1 MKKFSFFASLMLA
14 AGIFASCS
22 IDDNAIDF
30 KEDTVIEHE
39 GTQYTVGVV
48 ATLIGTPGQEVSVTA
63 GTYADYDIYGV
74 DFGDG
79 EIITDSVFKTNTKL
93 TTFTSTVK
101 GEGLITVY
109 GNSSVWYLGLSGQ
122 AVPTSYD
129 QRKLVRI
136 QQLVM
141 SNMALDE
148 LNVDALD
155 SLRLLS
161 FNNGQVNSINVTGNA
176 LLSNLTIKNDPTYEG
191 PANPLAAIDLSQNAE
206 LAELI
211 INGSSAELPGNLT
224 SIDLSNN
231 SKLNSVQLNNQKLA
245 NVVLPTNQVPANGKG
260 FWDFWAQNNQLTAVD
275 FSKSA
280 QVRNVHLENNKL
292 TSVIFTD
299 VKSNAAIYV
308 SDNELTS
315 LVIPGA
321 VKTIEAQNNELES
334 ISIVDATTA
343 LKVDNNHL
351 TFSKL
356 PAISGKT
363 YTYEGQEATIEIALP
378 FKQLDLTVEG
388 KATKVKDEAATP
400 STFTFKSVDGDKVLV
415 EGDDIKIDEPGKF
428 TFLRVNDA
436 IYGVITNDA
445 FPGLEFKT
453 TEFAITTE
461 GAKPV
466 GEKLWLAPAETPES
480 GATLVDDKMMTLQLA
495 FATTASAVNQRVC
508 GVDFTGSIGVRS
520 NSKIS
525 ATELTGTVHDK
536 GSALVLT
543 AKKDIKV
550 KMFYRRQK
558 GDGFVAGDGKDLKC
572 IDQATPD
579 EKNALAGT
587 IEFDETLTDTGA
599 DYGLVAKTYQL
610 EAGHVY
616 TVYGRG
622 TTITFYGIQYFE

>member
-176 LLSNLTIKNDPTYEG
+176 LLSSLTIKNDPTYEG

-245 NVVLPTNQVPANGKG
+245 NVVLPANQVPANGKG

-308 SDNELTS
+308 SDNELTN
-315 LVIPGA
+315 LVVPGA

-334 ISIVDATTA
+334 ISIVDATST

-400 STFTFKSVDGDKVLV
+400 STFTFKSVEGDKVLV
-415 EGDDIKIDEPGKF
+415 EGDDIKTDEPGKF

-466 GEKLWLAPAETPES
+466 GGGEAIFALNEGDVYTS
-480 GATLVDDKMMTLQLA
+480 GQSANVNGVATITFGEEGGADFGAAAANGNVEGY
-495 FATTASAVNQRVC
+495 TAS
-508 GVDFTGSIGVRS
+508 TGGNGTNGNKAGGTFYTI
-520 NSKIS
+520 K
-525 ATELTGTVHDK
+525 TEK
-536 GSALVLT
+536 
-543 AKKDIKV
+543 
-550 KMFYRRQK
+550 
-558 GDGFVAGDGKDLKC
+558 
-572 IDQATPD
+572 
-579 EKNALAGT
+579 EGT
-587 IEFDETLTDTGA
+587 IEVAVVLNAGKSFYIEEDGTALA
-599 DYGLVAKTYQL
+599 DYNGITVDSKYYGTFKFDVK
-610 EAGHVY
+610 AGSSY
-616 TVYGRG
+616 KIYCAGSKLG
-622 TTITFYGIQYFE
+622 FYGFKFIYK

>member
-315 LVIPGA
+315 LVVPGA

-334 ISIVDATTA
+334 ISIVDATST

-415 EGDDIKIDEPGKF
+415 EGDDIKTDEPGKF

-466 GEKLWLAPAETPES
+466 GGGEAIFALNEGDVYTSGQSANVNGVATITFGEEGGADFGAAAANGSVEGYTAFSNGNGTNGNKAGGTFYTIKTEKE
-480 GATLVDDKMMTLQLA
+480 
-495 FATTASAVNQRVC
+495 
-508 GVDFTGSIGVRS
+508 
-520 NSKIS
+520 
-525 ATELTGTVHDK
+525 
-536 GSALVLT
+536 
-543 AKKDIKV
+543 
-550 KMFYRRQK
+550 
-558 GDGFVAGDGKDLKC
+558 
-572 IDQATPD
+572 
-579 EKNALAGT
+579 GT
-587 IEFDETLTDTGA
+587 IEVAVVLNAGKSFYIEEDGTALA
-599 DYGLVAKTYQL
+599 DYNGISVDTKYYGTFKFDVK
-610 EAGHVY
+610 AGSSY
-616 TVYGRG
+616 KIYCAGSKLG
-622 TTITFYGIQYFE
+622 FYGFKFIYK

>member
-299 VKSNAAIYV
+299 VKSNANLYV
-308 SDNELTS
+308 SDNELTN
-315 LVIPGA
+315 LVVPGA
-321 VKTIEAQNNELES
+321 VKTIEAQNNELEN
-334 ISIVDATTA
+334 ISIVDATST

-415 EGDDIKIDEPGKF
+415 EGDDIKTDEPGKF

-466 GEKLWLAPAETPES
+466 GGGEAIFALNEGDVYTSGQSANVNGVATITFGEEGGADFGAAAANGSVEGYTAFSNGNGTNGNKAGGTFYTIKTEKE
-480 GATLVDDKMMTLQLA
+480 
-495 FATTASAVNQRVC
+495 
-508 GVDFTGSIGVRS
+508 
-520 NSKIS
+520 
-525 ATELTGTVHDK
+525 
-536 GSALVLT
+536 
-543 AKKDIKV
+543 
-550 KMFYRRQK
+550 
-558 GDGFVAGDGKDLKC
+558 
-572 IDQATPD
+572 
-579 EKNALAGT
+579 GT
-587 IEFDETLTDTGA
+587 IEVAVVLNAGKSFYIEEDGTALA
-599 DYGLVAKTYQL
+599 DYNGISVDTKYYGTFKFDVK
-610 EAGHVY
+610 AGSSY
-616 TVYGRG
+616 KIYCAGSKLG
-622 TTITFYGIQYFE
+622 FYGFKFIYK

>member
-155 SLRLLS
+155 SLRLLN

-211 INGSSAELPGNLT
+211 INGSSAENPGNLT

-299 VKSNAAIYV
+299 VKSNANLYV
-308 SDNELTS
+308 SDNELTN
-315 LVIPGA
+315 LVVPGA

-334 ISIVDATTA
+334 ISIVDATST

-415 EGDDIKIDEPGKF
+415 EGDDIKTDEPGKF

-466 GEKLWLAPAETPES
+466 GGGEAIFALNEGDVYTS
-480 GATLVDDKMMTLQLA
+480 GQSANVNGVATITFGEEGGADFGAAAANGNVEGY
-495 FATTASAVNQRVC
+495 TAS
-508 GVDFTGSIGVRS
+508 TGGNGING
-520 NSKIS
+520 NKAGGTFYTIK
-525 ATELTGTVHDK
+525 TEK
-536 GSALVLT
+536 
-543 AKKDIKV
+543 
-550 KMFYRRQK
+550 
-558 GDGFVAGDGKDLKC
+558 
-572 IDQATPD
+572 
-579 EKNALAGT
+579 EGT
-587 IEFDETLTDTGA
+587 IEVAVVLNAGKSFYIEEDGTALA
-599 DYGLVAKTYQL
+599 DYNGITVDTKYYGTFKFDVK
-610 EAGHVY
+610 AGSSY
-616 TVYGRG
+616 KIYCAGSKLG
-622 TTITFYGIQYFE
+622 FYGFKFIYK

>member
-211 INGSSAELPGNLT
+211 INGSSAENPGNLT

-299 VKSNAAIYV
+299 VKSNANLYV
-308 SDNELTS
+308 SDNELTN
-315 LVIPGA
+315 LVVPGA
-321 VKTIEAQNNELES
+321 VKTIEAQNNELEN
-334 ISIVDATTA
+334 ISIVDATST

-415 EGDDIKIDEPGKF
+415 EGDDIKTDEPGKF

-466 GEKLWLAPAETPES
+466 GGGEAIFALNEGDVYTS
-480 GATLVDDKMMTLQLA
+480 GQSANVNGVATITFGEEGGADFGAAAANGNVEGY
-495 FATTASAVNQRVC
+495 TAS
-508 GVDFTGSIGVRS
+508 TGGNGING
-520 NSKIS
+520 NKAGGTFYTIK
-525 ATELTGTVHDK
+525 TEK
-536 GSALVLT
+536 
-543 AKKDIKV
+543 
-550 KMFYRRQK
+550 
-558 GDGFVAGDGKDLKC
+558 
-572 IDQATPD
+572 
-579 EKNALAGT
+579 EGT
-587 IEFDETLTDTGA
+587 IEVAVVLNAGKSFYIEEDGTALA
-599 DYGLVAKTYQL
+599 DYNGISVDTKYYGTFKFDVK
-610 EAGHVY
+610 AGSSY
-616 TVYGRG
+616 KIYCAGSKLG
-622 TTITFYGIQYFE
+622 FYGFKFIYK

>member
-308 SDNELTS
+308 SDNELTD
-315 LVIPGA
+315 LVVPGA
-321 VKTIEAQNNELES
+321 VKTIEAQNNELEN
-334 ISIVDATTA
+334 ISIVDATST

-415 EGDDIKIDEPGKF
+415 EGDDIKTDEPGKF

-466 GEKLWLAPAETPES
+466 GGGEAIFALNEGDVYTS
-480 GATLVDDKMMTLQLA
+480 GQSANVNGVATITFGEEGGADFGA
-495 FATTASAVNQRVC
+495 ATANGNVEGYTAS
-508 GVDFTGSIGVRS
+508 TGGNGING
-520 NSKIS
+520 NKAGGTFYTIK
-525 ATELTGTVHDK
+525 TEK
-536 GSALVLT
+536 
-543 AKKDIKV
+543 
-550 KMFYRRQK
+550 
-558 GDGFVAGDGKDLKC
+558 
-572 IDQATPD
+572 
-579 EKNALAGT
+579 EGT
-587 IEFDETLTDTGA
+587 IEVAVVLNAGKSFYIEEDGTALA
-599 DYGLVAKTYQL
+599 DYNGISVDTKYYGTFKFDVK
-610 EAGHVY
+610 AGSSY
-616 TVYGRG
+616 KIYCAGSKLG
-622 TTITFYGIQYFE
+622 FYGFKFIYK

>member
-176 LLSNLTIKNDPTYEG
+176 LLSSLTIKNDPTYEG

-206 LAELI
+206 LTELI

-245 NVVLPTNQVPANGKG
+245 NVVLPTNQEPANGKG

-321 VKTIEAQNNELES
+321 VKTIEAQNNELEN

-400 STFTFKSVDGDKVLV
+400 STFTFKSVEGDKVLV

-466 GEKLWLAPAETPES
+466 GGGEAIFALNEGDVYTSGQSANVNGVATITFGEEGGADFGAAAANGNVEGYTAFSNGNGTNGNKAGGTFYTIKTEKE
-480 GATLVDDKMMTLQLA
+480 
-495 FATTASAVNQRVC
+495 
-508 GVDFTGSIGVRS
+508 
-520 NSKIS
+520 
-525 ATELTGTVHDK
+525 
-536 GSALVLT
+536 
-543 AKKDIKV
+543 
-550 KMFYRRQK
+550 
-558 GDGFVAGDGKDLKC
+558 
-572 IDQATPD
+572 
-579 EKNALAGT
+579 GT
-587 IEFDETLTDTGA
+587 IEVAVVLNAGKPFYIEEDGTALA
-599 DYGLVAKTYQL
+599 DYNGISVDTKYYGTFKFDVK
-610 EAGHVY
+610 AGSSY
-616 TVYGRG
+616 KIYCAGSKLG
-622 TTITFYGIQYFE
+622 FYGFKFIYK

>member
-176 LLSNLTIKNDPTYEG
+176 LLSSLTIKNDPTYEG

-245 NVVLPTNQVPANGKG
+245 NVVLPANQVPANGKG

-308 SDNELTS
+308 SDNELTN
-315 LVIPGA
+315 LVVPGA

-415 EGDDIKIDEPGKF
+415 EGDDIKTDEPGKF

-466 GEKLWLAPAETPES
+466 GGGEAIFALNEGDVYTSGQSANVNGVATITFGEEGGADFGAAAANGSVEGYTAFSNGNGTNGNKAGGTFYTIKTEKE
-480 GATLVDDKMMTLQLA
+480 
-495 FATTASAVNQRVC
+495 
-508 GVDFTGSIGVRS
+508 
-520 NSKIS
+520 
-525 ATELTGTVHDK
+525 
-536 GSALVLT
+536 
-543 AKKDIKV
+543 
-550 KMFYRRQK
+550 
-558 GDGFVAGDGKDLKC
+558 
-572 IDQATPD
+572 
-579 EKNALAGT
+579 GT
-587 IEFDETLTDTGA
+587 IEVAVVLNAGKSFYIEEDGTALA
-599 DYGLVAKTYQL
+599 DYNGITVDTKYYGTFKFDVK
-610 EAGHVY
+610 AGSSY
-616 TVYGRG
+616 KIYCAGSKLG
-622 TTITFYGIQYFE
+622 FYGFKFIYK

>member
-129 QRKLVRI
+129 QRKLIRI

-211 INGSSAELPGNLT
+211 INGSSAENPGNLT

-299 VKSNAAIYV
+299 VKSNANLYV
-308 SDNELTS
+308 SDNELTD
-315 LVIPGA
+315 LVVPGA
-321 VKTIEAQNNELES
+321 VKTIEAQNNELEN
-334 ISIVDATTA
+334 ISIVDATST

-415 EGDDIKIDEPGKF
+415 EGDDIKTDEPGKF

-466 GEKLWLAPAETPES
+466 GGGEAIFALNEGDVYTS
-480 GATLVDDKMMTLQLA
+480 GQSANVNGVATITFGEEGGADFGA
-495 FATTASAVNQRVC
+495 ATANGNVEGYTAS
-508 GVDFTGSIGVRS
+508 TGGNGING
-520 NSKIS
+520 NKAGGTFYTIK
-525 ATELTGTVHDK
+525 TEK
-536 GSALVLT
+536 
-543 AKKDIKV
+543 
-550 KMFYRRQK
+550 
-558 GDGFVAGDGKDLKC
+558 
-572 IDQATPD
+572 
-579 EKNALAGT
+579 EGT
-587 IEFDETLTDTGA
+587 IEVAVVLNAGKSFYIEEDGTALA
-599 DYGLVAKTYQL
+599 DYNGISVDTKYYGTFKFDVK
-610 EAGHVY
+610 AGSSY
-616 TVYGRG
+616 KIYCAGSKLG
-622 TTITFYGIQYFE
+622 FYGFKFIYK

>member
-176 LLSNLTIKNDPTYEG
+176 LLSSLTIKNDPTYEG

-308 SDNELTS
+308 SDNELTN
-315 LVIPGA
+315 LVVPGA

-334 ISIVDATTA
+334 ISIVDATST

-400 STFTFKSVDGDKVLV
+400 STFTFKSVEGDKVLV

-466 GEKLWLAPAETPES
+466 GGGEAIFALNEGDVYTSGQSANVNGVATITFGEEGGADFGAAAANGNVEGYTAFSNGNGTNGNKAGGTFYTIKTEKE
-480 GATLVDDKMMTLQLA
+480 
-495 FATTASAVNQRVC
+495 
-508 GVDFTGSIGVRS
+508 
-520 NSKIS
+520 
-525 ATELTGTVHDK
+525 
-536 GSALVLT
+536 
-543 AKKDIKV
+543 
-550 KMFYRRQK
+550 
-558 GDGFVAGDGKDLKC
+558 
-572 IDQATPD
+572 
-579 EKNALAGT
+579 GT
-587 IEFDETLTDTGA
+587 IEVAVVLNAEKKFYIEEDGTALA
-599 DYGLVAKTYQL
+599 DYNGITVDTKYYGTFKFDVK
-610 EAGHVY
+610 AGSSY
-616 TVYGRG
+616 KIYCAGSKLG
-622 TTITFYGIQYFE
+622 FYGFKFIYK

>member
-176 LLSNLTIKNDPTYEG
+176 LLSSLTIKNDPTYEG

-245 NVVLPTNQVPANGKG
+245 NVVLPANQVPANGKG

-308 SDNELTS
+308 SDNELTN
-315 LVIPGA
+315 LVVPGA

-415 EGDDIKIDEPGKF
+415 EGDDIKTDEPGKF

-466 GEKLWLAPAETPES
+466 GGGEAIFALNEGDVYTSGQSANVNGVATITFGEEGGADFGAAAANGSVEGYTAFSNGNGTNGNKAGGTFYTIKTEKE
-480 GATLVDDKMMTLQLA
+480 
-495 FATTASAVNQRVC
+495 
-508 GVDFTGSIGVRS
+508 
-520 NSKIS
+520 
-525 ATELTGTVHDK
+525 
-536 GSALVLT
+536 
-543 AKKDIKV
+543 
-550 KMFYRRQK
+550 
-558 GDGFVAGDGKDLKC
+558 
-572 IDQATPD
+572 
-579 EKNALAGT
+579 GT
-587 IEFDETLTDTGA
+587 IEVAVVLNAEKKFYIEEDGTALA
-599 DYGLVAKTYQL
+599 DYNGITVDSKYYGTFKFDVK
-610 EAGHVY
+610 AGSSY
-616 TVYGRG
+616 KIYCAGSKLG
-622 TTITFYGIQYFE
+622 FYGFKFIYK

>member
-148 LNVDALD
+148 LNMDALD

-224 SIDLSNN
+224 TIDLSNN

-245 NVVLPTNQVPANGKG
+245 NVVLPTNQEPANGKG

-308 SDNELTS
+308 SDNELTN

-334 ISIVDATTA
+334 ISIVDATST

-415 EGDDIKIDEPGKF
+415 EGDDIKTDEPGKF

-466 GEKLWLAPAETPES
+466 GGGEAIFALNEGDVYTS
-480 GATLVDDKMMTLQLA
+480 GQSANVNGVATITFGEEGGADFGA
-495 FATTASAVNQRVC
+495 ATANGNVEGYTAS
-508 GVDFTGSIGVRS
+508 TGGNGING
-520 NSKIS
+520 NKAGGTFYTIK
-525 ATELTGTVHDK
+525 TEK
-536 GSALVLT
+536 
-543 AKKDIKV
+543 
-550 KMFYRRQK
+550 
-558 GDGFVAGDGKDLKC
+558 
-572 IDQATPD
+572 
-579 EKNALAGT
+579 EGT
-587 IEFDETLTDTGA
+587 IEVAVVLNAGKSFYIEEDGTALA
-599 DYGLVAKTYQL
+599 DYNGISVDTKYYGTFKFDVK
-610 EAGHVY
+610 AGSSY
-616 TVYGRG
+616 KIYCAGSKLG
-622 TTITFYGIQYFE
+622 FYGFKFIYK

>member
-321 VKTIEAQNNELES
+321 VKTIEAQNNELEN
-334 ISIVDATTA
+334 ISIVDATST

-415 EGDDIKIDEPGKF
+415 EGDDIKTDEPGKF

-466 GEKLWLAPAETPES
+466 GGGEAIFALNEGDVYTSGQSANVNGVATITFGEEGGADFGAAAANGSVEGYTAFSNGNGTNGNKAGGTFYTIKTEKE
-480 GATLVDDKMMTLQLA
+480 
-495 FATTASAVNQRVC
+495 
-508 GVDFTGSIGVRS
+508 
-520 NSKIS
+520 
-525 ATELTGTVHDK
+525 
-536 GSALVLT
+536 
-543 AKKDIKV
+543 
-550 KMFYRRQK
+550 
-558 GDGFVAGDGKDLKC
+558 
-572 IDQATPD
+572 
-579 EKNALAGT
+579 GT
-587 IEFDETLTDTGA
+587 IEVAVVLNAGKSFYIEEDGTALA
-599 DYGLVAKTYQL
+599 DYNGISVDTKYYGTFKFDVK
-610 EAGHVY
+610 AGSSY
-616 TVYGRG
+616 KIYCAGSKLG
-622 TTITFYGIQYFE
+622 FYGFKFIYK

>member
-211 INGSSAELPGNLT
+211 INGSSAENPGNLT

-231 SKLNSVQLNNQKLA
+231 SKLNSVQLNNQKLT

-308 SDNELTS
+308 SDNELTN
-315 LVIPGA
+315 LVVPGA
-321 VKTIEAQNNELES
+321 VKTIEAQNNELEN
-334 ISIVDATTA
+334 ISIVDATST

-415 EGDDIKIDEPGKF
+415 EGDDIKTDEPGKF

-466 GEKLWLAPAETPES
+466 GGGEAIFALNEGDVYTS
-480 GATLVDDKMMTLQLA
+480 GQSANVNGVATITFGEEGGADFGA
-495 FATTASAVNQRVC
+495 ATANGNVEGYTAS
-508 GVDFTGSIGVRS
+508 TGGNGING
-520 NSKIS
+520 NKAGGTFYTIK
-525 ATELTGTVHDK
+525 TEK
-536 GSALVLT
+536 
-543 AKKDIKV
+543 
-550 KMFYRRQK
+550 
-558 GDGFVAGDGKDLKC
+558 
-572 IDQATPD
+572 
-579 EKNALAGT
+579 EGT
-587 IEFDETLTDTGA
+587 IEVAVVLNAGKSFYIEEDGTALA
-599 DYGLVAKTYQL
+599 DYNGISVDTKYYGTFKFDVK
-610 EAGHVY
+610 AGSSY
-616 TVYGRG
+616 KIYCAGSKLG
-622 TTITFYGIQYFE
+622 FYGFKFIYK

>member
-129 QRKLVRI
+129 QRKLIRI

-211 INGSSAELPGNLT
+211 INGSSAENPGNLT

-299 VKSNAAIYV
+299 VKSNANLYV
-308 SDNELTS
+308 SDNELTN
-315 LVIPGA
+315 LVVPGA
-321 VKTIEAQNNELES
+321 VKTIEAQNNELEN
-334 ISIVDATTA
+334 ISIVDATST

-415 EGDDIKIDEPGKF
+415 EGDDIKTDEPGKF

-466 GEKLWLAPAETPES
+466 GGGEAIFALNEGDVYTSGQSANVNGVATITFGEEGGADFGAAAANGSVEGYTAFSNGNGTNGNKAGGTFYTIKTEKE
-480 GATLVDDKMMTLQLA
+480 
-495 FATTASAVNQRVC
+495 
-508 GVDFTGSIGVRS
+508 
-520 NSKIS
+520 
-525 ATELTGTVHDK
+525 
-536 GSALVLT
+536 
-543 AKKDIKV
+543 
-550 KMFYRRQK
+550 
-558 GDGFVAGDGKDLKC
+558 
-572 IDQATPD
+572 
-579 EKNALAGT
+579 GT
-587 IEFDETLTDTGA
+587 IEVAVVLNAGKSFYIEEDGTALA
-599 DYGLVAKTYQL
+599 DYNGISVDTKYYGTFKFDVK
-610 EAGHVY
+610 AGSSY
-616 TVYGRG
+616 KIYCAGSKLG
-622 TTITFYGIQYFE
+622 FYGFKFIYK

>member
-206 LAELI
+206 LSDLI

-245 NVVLPTNQVPANGKG
+245 NVVLPTNQEPANGKG

-334 ISIVDATTA
+334 ISIVDATST

-400 STFTFKSVDGDKVLV
+400 STFTFKSVEGDKVLV

-466 GEKLWLAPAETPES
+466 GGGEAIFALNEGDVYTSGQSANVNGVATITFGEEGGADFGAAAANGSVEGYTAFSNGNGTNGNKAGGTFYTIKTEKE
-480 GATLVDDKMMTLQLA
+480 
-495 FATTASAVNQRVC
+495 
-508 GVDFTGSIGVRS
+508 
-520 NSKIS
+520 
-525 ATELTGTVHDK
+525 
-536 GSALVLT
+536 
-543 AKKDIKV
+543 
-550 KMFYRRQK
+550 
-558 GDGFVAGDGKDLKC
+558 
-572 IDQATPD
+572 
-579 EKNALAGT
+579 GT
-587 IEFDETLTDTGA
+587 IEVAVVLNAGKSFYIEEDGTALA
-599 DYGLVAKTYQL
+599 DYNGISVDTKYYGTFKFDVK
-610 EAGHVY
+610 AGSSY
-616 TVYGRG
+616 KIYCAGSKLG
-622 TTITFYGIQYFE
+622 FYGFKFIYK

>member
-292 TSVIFTD
+292 TNVIFTD

-315 LVIPGA
+315 LVVPGA
-321 VKTIEAQNNELES
+321 VKTIEAQNNELEN

-363 YTYEGQEATIEIALP
+363 YTYEGQEATIEIELP
-378 FKQLDLTVEG
+378 FDQLNLTREG

-415 EGDDIKIDEPGKF
+415 EGEDIKTDEPGKF
-428 TFLRVNDA
+428 TFLRVNNA

-453 TEFAITTE
+453 TEFAITTK
-461 GAKPV
+461 GAQPV
-466 GEKLWLAPAETPES
+466 GGGEAIFALNEGDVYTSGQSANVNGVATITFGEEGGADFGAAAANGSVEGYTAFSNGNGTNGNKAGGTFYTIKTEKE
-480 GATLVDDKMMTLQLA
+480 
-495 FATTASAVNQRVC
+495 
-508 GVDFTGSIGVRS
+508 
-520 NSKIS
+520 
-525 ATELTGTVHDK
+525 
-536 GSALVLT
+536 
-543 AKKDIKV
+543 
-550 KMFYRRQK
+550 
-558 GDGFVAGDGKDLKC
+558 
-572 IDQATPD
+572 
-579 EKNALAGT
+579 GT
-587 IEFDETLTDTGA
+587 IEVAVVLNAGKSFYIEEDGTALA
-599 DYGLVAKTYQL
+599 DYNGISVDTKYYGTFKFDVK
-610 EAGHVY
+610 AGSSY
-616 TVYGRG
+616 KIYCAGSKLG
-622 TTITFYGIQYFE
+622 FYGFKFIYK

>member
-176 LLSNLTIKNDPTYEG
+176 LLSSLTIKNDPTYEG

-299 VKSNAAIYV
+299 VKSNANLYV
-308 SDNELTS
+308 SDNELTN
-315 LVIPGA
+315 LVVPGA
-321 VKTIEAQNNELES
+321 VKTIEAQNNELKS
-334 ISIVDATTA
+334 ISIVDATST

-363 YTYEGQEATIEIALP
+363 YTYEGQEATIEIELP
-378 FKQLDLTVEG
+378 FDQLNLTREG

-415 EGDDIKIDEPGKF
+415 EGEDIKTDEPGKF
-428 TFLRVNDA
+428 TFLRVNNA

-453 TEFAITTE
+453 TEFAITTK
-461 GAKPV
+461 GAQPV
-466 GEKLWLAPAETPES
+466 GGGEAIFALNEGDVYTSGQSANVNGVATITFGEEGGADFGAAAANGSVEGYTAFSNGNGTNGNKAGGTFYTIKTEKE
-480 GATLVDDKMMTLQLA
+480 
-495 FATTASAVNQRVC
+495 
-508 GVDFTGSIGVRS
+508 
-520 NSKIS
+520 
-525 ATELTGTVHDK
+525 
-536 GSALVLT
+536 
-543 AKKDIKV
+543 
-550 KMFYRRQK
+550 
-558 GDGFVAGDGKDLKC
+558 
-572 IDQATPD
+572 
-579 EKNALAGT
+579 GT
-587 IEFDETLTDTGA
+587 IEVAVVLNAGKSFYIEEDGTALA
-599 DYGLVAKTYQL
+599 DYNGISVDTKYYGTFKFDVK
-610 EAGHVY
+610 AGSSY
-616 TVYGRG
+616 KIYCAGSKLG
-622 TTITFYGIQYFE
+622 FYGFKFIYK

>member
-176 LLSNLTIKNDPTYEG
+176 LLSSLTIKNDPTYEG

-206 LAELI
+206 LTDLI

-224 SIDLSNN
+224 TIDLSNN

-245 NVVLPTNQVPANGKG
+245 NVVLPTNQEPANGKG

-315 LVIPGA
+315 LVVPGA

-334 ISIVDATTA
+334 ISIVDATST

-400 STFTFKSVDGDKVLV
+400 STFTFKTVEGDKVLV

-466 GEKLWLAPAETPES
+466 GGGEAIFALNEGDVYTS
-480 GATLVDDKMMTLQLA
+480 GQSANVNGVATITFGEEGGADFGAAAANGNVEGY
-495 FATTASAVNQRVC
+495 TAS
-508 GVDFTGSIGVRS
+508 TGGNGING
-520 NSKIS
+520 NKAGGTFYTIK
-525 ATELTGTVHDK
+525 TEK
-536 GSALVLT
+536 
-543 AKKDIKV
+543 
-550 KMFYRRQK
+550 
-558 GDGFVAGDGKDLKC
+558 
-572 IDQATPD
+572 
-579 EKNALAGT
+579 EGT
-587 IEFDETLTDTGA
+587 IEVAVVLNAGKSFYIEEDGTALA
-599 DYGLVAKTYQL
+599 DYNGISVDTKYYGTFKFDVK
-610 EAGHVY
+610 AGSSY
-616 TVYGRG
+616 KIYCAGSKLG
-622 TTITFYGIQYFE
+622 FYGFKFIYK

>member
-176 LLSNLTIKNDPTYEG
+176 LLSSLTIKNDPTYEG

-334 ISIVDATTA
+334 ISIVDATST

-415 EGDDIKIDEPGKF
+415 EGDDIKTDEPGKF

-466 GEKLWLAPAETPES
+466 GGGEAIFALNEGDVYTS
-480 GATLVDDKMMTLQLA
+480 GQSANVNGVATITFGEEGGADFGAAAANGNVEGY
-495 FATTASAVNQRVC
+495 TAS
-508 GVDFTGSIGVRS
+508 TGGNGING
-520 NSKIS
+520 NKAGGTFYTIK
-525 ATELTGTVHDK
+525 TEK
-536 GSALVLT
+536 
-543 AKKDIKV
+543 
-550 KMFYRRQK
+550 
-558 GDGFVAGDGKDLKC
+558 
-572 IDQATPD
+572 
-579 EKNALAGT
+579 EGT
-587 IEFDETLTDTGA
+587 IEVAVVLNAGKSFYIEEDGTALAEYNGITVDSKYYGTFKFD
-599 DYGLVAKTYQL
+599 VK
-610 EAGHVY
+610 AGSSY
-616 TVYGRG
+616 KIYCAGSKLG
-622 TTITFYGIQYFE
+622 FYGFKFIYK

>member
-334 ISIVDATTA
+334 ISIVDATST

-415 EGDDIKIDEPGKF
+415 EGDDIKTDEPGKF

-466 GEKLWLAPAETPES
+466 GGGEAIFALNEGDVYTS
-480 GATLVDDKMMTLQLA
+480 GQSANVNGVATITFGEEGGADFGA
-495 FATTASAVNQRVC
+495 ATANGNVEGYTAS
-508 GVDFTGSIGVRS
+508 TGGNGTNGNKAGGTFYTI
-520 NSKIS
+520 K
-525 ATELTGTVHDK
+525 TEK
-536 GSALVLT
+536 
-543 AKKDIKV
+543 
-550 KMFYRRQK
+550 
-558 GDGFVAGDGKDLKC
+558 
-572 IDQATPD
+572 
-579 EKNALAGT
+579 EGT
-587 IEFDETLTDTGA
+587 IEVAVVLNAGKSFYIEEDGTALA
-599 DYGLVAKTYQL
+599 DYNGISVDTKYYGTFKFDVK
-610 EAGHVY
+610 AGSSY
-616 TVYGRG
+616 KIYCAGSKLG
-622 TTITFYGIQYFE
+622 FYGFKFIYK

>member
-334 ISIVDATTA
+334 ISIVDATST

-415 EGDDIKIDEPGKF
+415 EGDDIKTDEPGKF

-466 GEKLWLAPAETPES
+466 GGGEAIFALNEGDVYTS
-480 GATLVDDKMMTLQLA
+480 GQSANVNGVATITFGEEGGADFGAAAANGNVEGY
-495 FATTASAVNQRVC
+495 TAS
-508 GVDFTGSIGVRS
+508 TGGNGTNGNKAGGTFYTI
-520 NSKIS
+520 K
-525 ATELTGTVHDK
+525 TEK
-536 GSALVLT
+536 
-543 AKKDIKV
+543 
-550 KMFYRRQK
+550 
-558 GDGFVAGDGKDLKC
+558 
-572 IDQATPD
+572 
-579 EKNALAGT
+579 EGT
-587 IEFDETLTDTGA
+587 IEVAVVLNAGKSFYIEEDGTALA
-599 DYGLVAKTYQL
+599 DYNGISVDTKYYGTFKFDVK
-610 EAGHVY
+610 AGSSY
-616 TVYGRG
+616 KIYCAGSKLG
-622 TTITFYGIQYFE
+622 FYGFKFIYK

>member
-1 MKKFSFFASLMLA
+1 MLA

-206 LAELI
+206 LSDLI

-245 NVVLPTNQVPANGKG
+245 NVVLPTNQEPANGKG

-334 ISIVDATTA
+334 ISIVDATST

-400 STFTFKSVDGDKVLV
+400 STFTFKSVEGDKVLV

-466 GEKLWLAPAETPES
+466 GGGEAIFALNEGDVYTSGQSANVNGVATITFGEEGGADFGAAAANGSVEGYTAFSNGNGTNGNKAGGTFYTIKTEKE
-480 GATLVDDKMMTLQLA
+480 
-495 FATTASAVNQRVC
+495 
-508 GVDFTGSIGVRS
+508 
-520 NSKIS
+520 
-525 ATELTGTVHDK
+525 
-536 GSALVLT
+536 
-543 AKKDIKV
+543 
-550 KMFYRRQK
+550 
-558 GDGFVAGDGKDLKC
+558 
-572 IDQATPD
+572 
-579 EKNALAGT
+579 GT
-587 IEFDETLTDTGA
+587 IEVAVVLNAGKSFYIEEDGTALA
-599 DYGLVAKTYQL
+599 DYNGISVDTKYYGTFKFDVK
-610 EAGHVY
+610 AGSSY
-616 TVYGRG
+616 KIYCAGSKLG
-622 TTITFYGIQYFE
+622 FYGFKFIYK

>member
-292 TSVIFTD
+292 TNVIFTD

-321 VKTIEAQNNELES
+321 VKTIEAQNNELEN

-415 EGDDIKIDEPGKF
+415 EGDDIKTDEPGKF

-466 GEKLWLAPAETPES
+466 GGGEAIFALNEGDVYTSGQSANVNGVATITFGEEGGADFGAAAANGSVEGYTAFSNGNGTNGNKAGGTFYTIKTEKE
-480 GATLVDDKMMTLQLA
+480 
-495 FATTASAVNQRVC
+495 
-508 GVDFTGSIGVRS
+508 
-520 NSKIS
+520 
-525 ATELTGTVHDK
+525 
-536 GSALVLT
+536 
-543 AKKDIKV
+543 
-550 KMFYRRQK
+550 
-558 GDGFVAGDGKDLKC
+558 
-572 IDQATPD
+572 
-579 EKNALAGT
+579 GT
-587 IEFDETLTDTGA
+587 IEVAVVLNAGKSFYIEEDGTALAEYNGISVDTKYYGTFKFD
-599 DYGLVAKTYQL
+599 VK
-610 EAGHVY
+610 AGSSY
-616 TVYGRG
+616 KIYCAGSKLG
-622 TTITFYGIQYFE
+622 FYGFKFIYK

>member
-206 LAELI
+206 LTELI

-334 ISIVDATTA
+334 ISIVDATST

-415 EGDDIKIDEPGKF
+415 EGDDIKTDEPGKF

-466 GEKLWLAPAETPES
+466 GGGEAIFALNEGDVYTSGQSANVNGVATITFGEEGGADFGAAAANGSVEGYTAFSNGNGTNGNKAGGTFYTIKTEKE
-480 GATLVDDKMMTLQLA
+480 
-495 FATTASAVNQRVC
+495 
-508 GVDFTGSIGVRS
+508 
-520 NSKIS
+520 
-525 ATELTGTVHDK
+525 
-536 GSALVLT
+536 
-543 AKKDIKV
+543 
-550 KMFYRRQK
+550 
-558 GDGFVAGDGKDLKC
+558 
-572 IDQATPD
+572 
-579 EKNALAGT
+579 GT
-587 IEFDETLTDTGA
+587 IEVAVVLNAGKSFYIEEDGTALA
-599 DYGLVAKTYQL
+599 DYNGISVDTKYYGTFKFDVK
-610 EAGHVY
+610 AGSSY
-616 TVYGRG
+616 KIYCAGSKLG
-622 TTITFYGIQYFE
+622 FYGFKFIYK

>member
-211 INGSSAELPGNLT
+211 INGSSAENPGNLT

-299 VKSNAAIYV
+299 VKSNANLYV
-308 SDNELTS
+308 SDNELTN
-315 LVIPGA
+315 LVVPGA

-334 ISIVDATTA
+334 ISIVDATST

-415 EGDDIKIDEPGKF
+415 EGDDIKTDEPGKF

-466 GEKLWLAPAETPES
+466 GGGEAIFALNEGDVYTS
-480 GATLVDDKMMTLQLA
+480 GQSANVNGVATITFGEEGGADFGAAAANGNVEGY
-495 FATTASAVNQRVC
+495 TAS
-508 GVDFTGSIGVRS
+508 TGGNGING
-520 NSKIS
+520 NKAGGTFYTIK
-525 ATELTGTVHDK
+525 TEK
-536 GSALVLT
+536 
-543 AKKDIKV
+543 
-550 KMFYRRQK
+550 
-558 GDGFVAGDGKDLKC
+558 
-572 IDQATPD
+572 
-579 EKNALAGT
+579 EGT
-587 IEFDETLTDTGA
+587 IEVAVVLNAGKSFYIEEDGTALA
-599 DYGLVAKTYQL
+599 DYNGISVDTKYYGTFKFDVK
-610 EAGHVY
+610 AGSSY
-616 TVYGRG
+616 KIYCAGSKLG
-622 TTITFYGIQYFE
+622 FYGFKFIYK

>member
-292 TSVIFTD
+292 TNVIFTD

-334 ISIVDATTA
+334 ISIVDATST

-415 EGDDIKIDEPGKF
+415 EGDDIKTDEPGKF

-466 GEKLWLAPAETPES
+466 GGGEAIFALNEGDVYTS
-480 GATLVDDKMMTLQLA
+480 GQSANVNGVATITFGEEGGADFGA
-495 FATTASAVNQRVC
+495 ATANGNVEGYTAS
-508 GVDFTGSIGVRS
+508 TGGNGING
-520 NSKIS
+520 NKAGGTFYTIK
-525 ATELTGTVHDK
+525 TEK
-536 GSALVLT
+536 
-543 AKKDIKV
+543 
-550 KMFYRRQK
+550 
-558 GDGFVAGDGKDLKC
+558 
-572 IDQATPD
+572 
-579 EKNALAGT
+579 EGT
-587 IEFDETLTDTGA
+587 IEVAVVLNAGKSFYIEEDGTALA
-599 DYGLVAKTYQL
+599 DYNGISVDTKYYGTFKFDVK
-610 EAGHVY
+610 AGSSY
-616 TVYGRG
+616 KIYCAGSKLG
-622 TTITFYGIQYFE
+622 FYGFKFIYK

>member
-129 QRKLVRI
+129 QRKLIRI

-334 ISIVDATTA
+334 ISIVDATST

-415 EGDDIKIDEPGKF
+415 EGDDIKTDEPGKF

-466 GEKLWLAPAETPES
+466 GGGEAIFALNEGDVYTSGQSANVNGVATITFGEEGGADFGAAAANGSVEGYTAFSNGNGTNGNKAGGTFYTIKTEKE
-480 GATLVDDKMMTLQLA
+480 
-495 FATTASAVNQRVC
+495 
-508 GVDFTGSIGVRS
+508 
-520 NSKIS
+520 
-525 ATELTGTVHDK
+525 
-536 GSALVLT
+536 
-543 AKKDIKV
+543 
-550 KMFYRRQK
+550 
-558 GDGFVAGDGKDLKC
+558 
-572 IDQATPD
+572 
-579 EKNALAGT
+579 GT
-587 IEFDETLTDTGA
+587 IEVAVVLNAGKSFYIEEDGTALA
-599 DYGLVAKTYQL
+599 DYNGISVDTKYYGTFKFDVK
-610 EAGHVY
+610 AGSSY
-616 TVYGRG
+616 KIYCAGSKLG
-622 TTITFYGIQYFE
+622 FYGFKFIYK

>member
-206 LAELI
+206 LTELI

-308 SDNELTS
+308 SDNELTD
-315 LVIPGA
+315 LVVPGA

-334 ISIVDATTA
+334 ISIVDATST

-415 EGDDIKIDEPGKF
+415 EGDDIKTDEPGKF

-466 GEKLWLAPAETPES
+466 GGGEAIFALNEGDVYTSGQSANVNGVATITFGEEGGADFGAAAANGSVEGYTAFSNGNGTNGNKAGGTFYTIKTEKE
-480 GATLVDDKMMTLQLA
+480 
-495 FATTASAVNQRVC
+495 
-508 GVDFTGSIGVRS
+508 
-520 NSKIS
+520 
-525 ATELTGTVHDK
+525 
-536 GSALVLT
+536 
-543 AKKDIKV
+543 
-550 KMFYRRQK
+550 
-558 GDGFVAGDGKDLKC
+558 
-572 IDQATPD
+572 
-579 EKNALAGT
+579 GT
-587 IEFDETLTDTGA
+587 IEVAVVLNAGKSFYIEEDGTALA
-599 DYGLVAKTYQL
+599 DYNGISVDTKYYGTFKFDVK
-610 EAGHVY
+610 AGSSY
-616 TVYGRG
+616 KIYCAGSKLG
-622 TTITFYGIQYFE
+622 FYGFKFIYK

>member
-245 NVVLPTNQVPANGKG
+245 NVVLPTNQEPANGKG

-334 ISIVDATTA
+334 ISIVDATST

-415 EGDDIKIDEPGKF
+415 EGDDIKTDEPGKF

-466 GEKLWLAPAETPES
+466 GGGEAIFALNEGDVYTSGQSANVNGVATITFGEEGGADFGAAAANGSVEGYTAFSNGNGTNGNKAGGTFYTIKTEKE
-480 GATLVDDKMMTLQLA
+480 
-495 FATTASAVNQRVC
+495 
-508 GVDFTGSIGVRS
+508 
-520 NSKIS
+520 
-525 ATELTGTVHDK
+525 
-536 GSALVLT
+536 
-543 AKKDIKV
+543 
-550 KMFYRRQK
+550 
-558 GDGFVAGDGKDLKC
+558 
-572 IDQATPD
+572 
-579 EKNALAGT
+579 GT
-587 IEFDETLTDTGA
+587 IEVAVVLNAGKSFYIEEDGTALA
-599 DYGLVAKTYQL
+599 DYNGISVDTKYYGTFKFDVK
-610 EAGHVY
+610 AGSSY
-616 TVYGRG
+616 KIYCAGSKLG
-622 TTITFYGIQYFE
+622 FYGFKFIYK

>member
-191 PANPLAAIDLSQNAE
+191 PANPLAAIDLRQNAE

-334 ISIVDATTA
+334 ISIVDATST

-415 EGDDIKIDEPGKF
+415 EGDDIKTDEPGKF

-466 GEKLWLAPAETPES
+466 GGGEAIFALNEGDVYTS
-480 GATLVDDKMMTLQLA
+480 GQSANVNGVATITFGEEGGADFGAAAANGNVEGY
-495 FATTASAVNQRVC
+495 TAS
-508 GVDFTGSIGVRS
+508 TGGNGTNGNKAGGTFYTI
-520 NSKIS
+520 K
-525 ATELTGTVHDK
+525 TEK
-536 GSALVLT
+536 
-543 AKKDIKV
+543 
-550 KMFYRRQK
+550 
-558 GDGFVAGDGKDLKC
+558 
-572 IDQATPD
+572 
-579 EKNALAGT
+579 EGT
-587 IEFDETLTDTGA
+587 IEVAVVLNAGKSFYIEEDGTALA
-599 DYGLVAKTYQL
+599 DYNGISVDTKYYGTFKFDVK
-610 EAGHVY
+610 AGSSY
-616 TVYGRG
+616 KIYCAGSKLG
-622 TTITFYGIQYFE
+622 FYGFKFIYK

>member
-176 LLSNLTIKNDPTYEG
+176 LLSSLTIKNDPTYEG

-292 TSVIFTD
+292 TNVIFTD

-308 SDNELTS
+308 SDNELTN
-315 LVIPGA
+315 LVVPGA

-415 EGDDIKIDEPGKF
+415 EGDDIKTDEPGKF

-466 GEKLWLAPAETPES
+466 GGGEAIFALNEGDVYTSGQSANVNGVATITFGEEGGADFGAAAANGSVEGYTAFSNGNGTNGNKAGGTFYTIKTEKE
-480 GATLVDDKMMTLQLA
+480 
-495 FATTASAVNQRVC
+495 
-508 GVDFTGSIGVRS
+508 
-520 NSKIS
+520 
-525 ATELTGTVHDK
+525 
-536 GSALVLT
+536 
-543 AKKDIKV
+543 
-550 KMFYRRQK
+550 
-558 GDGFVAGDGKDLKC
+558 
-572 IDQATPD
+572 
-579 EKNALAGT
+579 GT
-587 IEFDETLTDTGA
+587 IEVAVVLNAGKSFYIEEDGTALA
-599 DYGLVAKTYQL
+599 DYNGITVDTKYYGTFKFDVK
-610 EAGHVY
+610 AGSSY
-616 TVYGRG
+616 KIYCAGSKLG
-622 TTITFYGIQYFE
+622 FYGFKFIYK

>member
-161 FNNGQVNSINVTGNA
+161 FTNGQVNSINVTGNA
-176 LLSNLTIKNDPTYEG
+176 LLSSLTIKNDPTYEG
-191 PANPLAAIDLSQNAE
+191 LANPLAAIDLSQNAE
-206 LAELI
+206 LSDLI
-211 INGSSAELPGNLT
+211 INGSSADLPGNLT

-231 SKLNSVQLNNQKLA
+231 TKLNSVQLNNQKLA

-275 FSKSA
+275 FSQSA

-334 ISIVDATTA
+334 ISIVDATST

-415 EGDDIKIDEPGKF
+415 EGDDIKTDEPGKF

-461 GAKPV
+461 GAQPV
-466 GEKLWLAPAETPES
+466 GGGEAIFALNEGDVYTS
-480 GATLVDDKMMTLQLA
+480 GQSANVNGVATITFGEEGGADFSAAAANGNVEGY
-495 FATTASAVNQRVC
+495 TAS
-508 GVDFTGSIGVRS
+508 TGGNGING
-520 NSKIS
+520 NKAGGTFYTIK
-525 ATELTGTVHDK
+525 TEK
-536 GSALVLT
+536 
-543 AKKDIKV
+543 
-550 KMFYRRQK
+550 
-558 GDGFVAGDGKDLKC
+558 
-572 IDQATPD
+572 
-579 EKNALAGT
+579 EGT
-587 IEFDETLTDTGA
+587 IEVAVVLNAGKKFYIEEDGTALAEYNGITVDSKYYGTYKFD
-599 DYGLVAKTYQL
+599 VK
-610 EAGHVY
+610 AGSSY
-616 TVYGRG
+616 KIYCAGSKLG
-622 TTITFYGIQYFE
+622 FYGFKFIYK

>member
-1 MKKFSFFASLMLA
+1 M
-14 AGIFASCS
+14 
-22 IDDNAIDF
+22 
-30 KEDTVIEHE
+30 
-39 GTQYTVGVV
+39 GVV

-206 LAELI
+206 LSDLI

-245 NVVLPTNQVPANGKG
+245 NVVLPTNQEPANGKG

-334 ISIVDATTA
+334 ISIVDATST

-400 STFTFKSVDGDKVLV
+400 STFTFKSVEGDKVLV

-466 GEKLWLAPAETPES
+466 GGGEAIFALNEGDVYTSGQSANVNGVATITFGEEGGADFGAAAANGSVEGYTAFSNGNGTNGNKAGGTFYTIKTEKE
-480 GATLVDDKMMTLQLA
+480 
-495 FATTASAVNQRVC
+495 
-508 GVDFTGSIGVRS
+508 
-520 NSKIS
+520 
-525 ATELTGTVHDK
+525 
-536 GSALVLT
+536 
-543 AKKDIKV
+543 
-550 KMFYRRQK
+550 
-558 GDGFVAGDGKDLKC
+558 
-572 IDQATPD
+572 
-579 EKNALAGT
+579 GT
-587 IEFDETLTDTGA
+587 IEVAVVLNAGKSFYIEEDGTALA
-599 DYGLVAKTYQL
+599 DYNGISVDTKYYGTFKFDVK
-610 EAGHVY
+610 AGSSY
-616 TVYGRG
+616 KIYCAGSKLG
-622 TTITFYGIQYFE
+622 FYGFKFIYK

>member
-245 NVVLPTNQVPANGKG
+245 NVVLPANQVPANGKG

-299 VKSNAAIYV
+299 VKSNANLYV
-308 SDNELTS
+308 SDNELTD
-315 LVIPGA
+315 LVVPGA

-334 ISIVDATTA
+334 ISIVDATST

-415 EGDDIKIDEPGKF
+415 EGDDIKTDEPGKF

-466 GEKLWLAPAETPES
+466 GGGEAIFALNEGDVYTSGQSANVNGVATITFGEEGGADFGAAAANGSVEGYTAFSNGNGTNGNKAGGTFYTIKTEKE
-480 GATLVDDKMMTLQLA
+480 
-495 FATTASAVNQRVC
+495 
-508 GVDFTGSIGVRS
+508 
-520 NSKIS
+520 
-525 ATELTGTVHDK
+525 
-536 GSALVLT
+536 
-543 AKKDIKV
+543 
-550 KMFYRRQK
+550 
-558 GDGFVAGDGKDLKC
+558 
-572 IDQATPD
+572 
-579 EKNALAGT
+579 GT
-587 IEFDETLTDTGA
+587 IEVAVVLNAEKKFYIEEDGTALAEYNGITVDTKYYGTFKFD
-599 DYGLVAKTYQL
+599 VK
-610 EAGHVY
+610 AGSSY
-616 TVYGRG
+616 KIYCAGSKLG
-622 TTITFYGIQYFE
+622 FYGFKFIYK

>member
-206 LAELI
+206 LTELI

-315 LVIPGA
+315 LVVPGA
-321 VKTIEAQNNELES
+321 VKTIEAQNNELKS
-334 ISIVDATTA
+334 ISIVDATST

-415 EGDDIKIDEPGKF
+415 EGDDIKTDEPGKF

-466 GEKLWLAPAETPES
+466 GGGEAIFALNEGDVYTSGQSANVNGVATITFGEEGGADFGAAAANGSVEGYTAFSNGNGTNGNKAGGTFYTIKTEKE
-480 GATLVDDKMMTLQLA
+480 
-495 FATTASAVNQRVC
+495 
-508 GVDFTGSIGVRS
+508 
-520 NSKIS
+520 
-525 ATELTGTVHDK
+525 
-536 GSALVLT
+536 
-543 AKKDIKV
+543 
-550 KMFYRRQK
+550 
-558 GDGFVAGDGKDLKC
+558 
-572 IDQATPD
+572 
-579 EKNALAGT
+579 GT
-587 IEFDETLTDTGA
+587 IEVAVVLNAGKSFYIEEDGTALA
-599 DYGLVAKTYQL
+599 DYNGISVDTKYYGTFKFDVK
-610 EAGHVY
+610 AGSSY
-616 TVYGRG
+616 KIYCAGSKLG
-622 TTITFYGIQYFE
+622 FYGFKFIYK

>member
-176 LLSNLTIKNDPTYEG
+176 LLSSLTIKNDPTYEG

-245 NVVLPTNQVPANGKG
+245 NVVLPTNQEPANGKG

-334 ISIVDATTA
+334 ISIVDATST

-415 EGDDIKIDEPGKF
+415 EGEDIKTDEPGKF

-466 GEKLWLAPAETPES
+466 GGGEAIFALNEGDVYTSGQSANVNGVATITFGEEGGADFGAAAANGSVEGYTAFSNGNGTNGNKAGGTFYTIKTEKE
-480 GATLVDDKMMTLQLA
+480 
-495 FATTASAVNQRVC
+495 
-508 GVDFTGSIGVRS
+508 
-520 NSKIS
+520 
-525 ATELTGTVHDK
+525 
-536 GSALVLT
+536 
-543 AKKDIKV
+543 
-550 KMFYRRQK
+550 
-558 GDGFVAGDGKDLKC
+558 
-572 IDQATPD
+572 
-579 EKNALAGT
+579 GT
-587 IEFDETLTDTGA
+587 IEVAVVLNAGKPFYIEEDGTALA
-599 DYGLVAKTYQL
+599 DYNGISVDTKYYGTFKFDVK
-610 EAGHVY
+610 AGSSY
-616 TVYGRG
+616 KIYCAGSKLG
-622 TTITFYGIQYFE
+622 FYGFKFIYK

>member
-206 LAELI
+206 LTELI

-299 VKSNAAIYV
+299 VKSNANLYV
-308 SDNELTS
+308 SDNELTN
-315 LVIPGA
+315 LVVPGA
-321 VKTIEAQNNELES
+321 VKTIEAQNNELEN
-334 ISIVDATTA
+334 ISIVDATST

-415 EGDDIKIDEPGKF
+415 EGDDIKTDEPGKF

-466 GEKLWLAPAETPES
+466 GGGEAIFALNEGDVYTSGQSANVNGVATITFGEEGGADFGAAAANGSVEGYTAFSNGNGTNGNKAGGTFYTIKTEKE
-480 GATLVDDKMMTLQLA
+480 
-495 FATTASAVNQRVC
+495 
-508 GVDFTGSIGVRS
+508 
-520 NSKIS
+520 
-525 ATELTGTVHDK
+525 
-536 GSALVLT
+536 
-543 AKKDIKV
+543 
-550 KMFYRRQK
+550 
-558 GDGFVAGDGKDLKC
+558 
-572 IDQATPD
+572 
-579 EKNALAGT
+579 GT
-587 IEFDETLTDTGA
+587 IEVAVVLNAEKKFYIEEDGTALAEYNGITVDTKYYGTFKFD
-599 DYGLVAKTYQL
+599 VK
-610 EAGHVY
+610 AGSSY
-616 TVYGRG
+616 KIYCAGSKLG
-622 TTITFYGIQYFE
+622 FYGFKFIYK

>member
-191 PANPLAAIDLSQNAE
+191 PANPLASIDLSQNAE

-299 VKSNAAIYV
+299 VKSNANLYV
-308 SDNELTS
+308 SDNELTD
-315 LVIPGA
+315 LVVPGA

-334 ISIVDATTA
+334 ISIVDATST

-415 EGDDIKIDEPGKF
+415 EGDDIKTDEPGKF

-466 GEKLWLAPAETPES
+466 GGGEAIFALNEGDVYTSGQSANVNGVATITFGEEGGADFGAAAANGSVEGYTAFSNGNGTNGNKAGGTFYTIKTEKE
-480 GATLVDDKMMTLQLA
+480 
-495 FATTASAVNQRVC
+495 
-508 GVDFTGSIGVRS
+508 
-520 NSKIS
+520 
-525 ATELTGTVHDK
+525 
-536 GSALVLT
+536 
-543 AKKDIKV
+543 
-550 KMFYRRQK
+550 
-558 GDGFVAGDGKDLKC
+558 
-572 IDQATPD
+572 
-579 EKNALAGT
+579 GT
-587 IEFDETLTDTGA
+587 IEVAVVLNAEKKFYIEEDGTALAEYNGITVDTKYYGTFKFD
-599 DYGLVAKTYQL
+599 VK
-610 EAGHVY
+610 AGSSY
-616 TVYGRG
+616 KIYCAGSKLG
-622 TTITFYGIQYFE
+622 FYGFKFIYK

>member
-1 MKKFSFFASLMLA
+1 MS
-14 AGIFASCS
+14 
-22 IDDNAIDF
+22 
-30 KEDTVIEHE
+30 
-39 GTQYTVGVV
+39 VV

-211 INGSSAELPGNLT
+211 INGSSAENPGNLT

-231 SKLNSVQLNNQKLA
+231 SKLNSVQLNNQKLD
-245 NVVLPTNQVPANGKG
+245 NVVLPANQVPANGKG

-299 VKSNAAIYV
+299 VKSNANLYV
-308 SDNELTS
+308 SDNELTD
-315 LVIPGA
+315 LVVPGA

-334 ISIVDATTA
+334 ISIVDATST

-415 EGDDIKIDEPGKF
+415 EGDDIKTDEPGKF

-466 GEKLWLAPAETPES
+466 GGGEAIFALNEGDVYTSGQSANVNGVATITFGEEGGADFGAAAANGSVEGYTAFSNGNGTNGNKAGGTFYTIKTEKE
-480 GATLVDDKMMTLQLA
+480 
-495 FATTASAVNQRVC
+495 
-508 GVDFTGSIGVRS
+508 
-520 NSKIS
+520 
-525 ATELTGTVHDK
+525 
-536 GSALVLT
+536 
-543 AKKDIKV
+543 
-550 KMFYRRQK
+550 
-558 GDGFVAGDGKDLKC
+558 
-572 IDQATPD
+572 
-579 EKNALAGT
+579 GT
-587 IEFDETLTDTGA
+587 IEVAVVLNAGKSFYIEEDGTALA
-599 DYGLVAKTYQL
+599 DYNGISVDTKYYGTFKFDVK
-610 EAGHVY
+610 AGSSY
-616 TVYGRG
+616 KIYCAGSKLG
-622 TTITFYGIQYFE
+622 FYGFKFIYK